1 MSGFLDKLKDQIRL
15 HEGVEKKVYL
25 DTEGIETIG
34 VGRNLRDRGLSE
46 DEIDLLLDND
56 IAICEEELLNNFEW
70 YAELD
75 EVRKRVLI
83 DMAFNLGM
91 PKLKQ
96 FAKMLGA
103 IENKDWVNVA
113 SEMLDSR
120 WAEQVGNRASRL
132 SEMMETGEDYIL
144 WVVVEVYFLE
154 TLVSREQS
162 LQLQIKVDILLIQEN
177 ILDLIQWGVSLF
189 NLHQV
194 TGM

>member
-56 IAICEEELLNNFEW
+56 IAICEEELINNFEW

-103 IENKDWVNVA
+103 IENKDWANVA

-132 SEMMETGEDYIL
+132 SEMMETGEDYI
-144 WVVVEVYFLE
+144 
-154 TLVSREQS
+154 
-162 LQLQIKVDILLIQEN
+162 
-177 ILDLIQWGVSLF
+177 G
-189 NLHQV
+189 
-194 TGM
+194 

>member
-46 DEIDLLLDND
+46 DE

-132 SEMMETGEDYIL
+132 SEMMETGEDYI
-144 WVVVEVYFLE
+144 
-154 TLVSREQS
+154 
-162 LQLQIKVDILLIQEN
+162 
-177 ILDLIQWGVSLF
+177 G
-189 NLHQV
+189 
-194 TGM
+194 

>member
-132 SEMMETGEDYIL
+132 SEMMETGEDYI
-144 WVVVEVYFLE
+144 
-154 TLVSREQS
+154 
-162 LQLQIKVDILLIQEN
+162 
-177 ILDLIQWGVSLF
+177 G
-189 NLHQV
+189 
-194 TGM
+194 

>member
-56 IAICEEELLNNFEW
+56 IAICEEELINNFEW

-96 FAKMLGA
+96 FAKMLDA
-103 IENKDWVNVA
+103 IENKDWP
-113 SEMLDSR
+113 L
-120 WAEQVGNRASRL
+120 
-132 SEMMETGEDYIL
+132 Y
-144 WVVVEVYFLE
+144 
-154 TLVSREQS
+154 
-162 LQLQIKVDILLIQEN
+162 
-177 ILDLIQWGVSLF
+177 LF
-189 NLHQV
+189 CDF
-194 TGM
+194 

>member
-96 FAKMLGA
+96 FAKMLDA
-103 IENKDWVNVA
+103 IENKDWVKCLTVA
-113 SEMLDSR
+113 GLNK
-120 WAEQVGNRASRL
+120 WAIGQVGYL
-132 SEMMETGEDYIL
+132 
-144 WVVVEVYFLE
+144 
-154 TLVSREQS
+154 
-162 LQLQIKVDILLIQEN
+162 K
-177 ILDLIQWGVSLF
+177 
-189 NLHQV
+189 
-194 TGM
+194 

>member
-1 MSGFLDKLKDQIRL
+1 MSGFLEKLKDQIRL

-56 IAICEEELLNNFEW
+56 IAICEEELINNFEW

-103 IENKDWVNVA
+103 IENKDWANVA

-132 SEMMETGEDYIL
+132 SEMMETGEDYI
-144 WVVVEVYFLE
+144 
-154 TLVSREQS
+154 
-162 LQLQIKVDILLIQEN
+162 
-177 ILDLIQWGVSLF
+177 G
-189 NLHQV
+189 
-194 TGM
+194 

>member
-1 MSGFLDKLKDQIRL
+1 MSGFLEKLKDQIRL

-56 IAICEEELLNNFEW
+56 IAICEEELINNFEW

-96 FAKMLGA
+96 FAKMLDA

-132 SEMMETGEDYIL
+132 SEMMETGEDYI
-144 WVVVEVYFLE
+144 
-154 TLVSREQS
+154 
-162 LQLQIKVDILLIQEN
+162 
-177 ILDLIQWGVSLF
+177 G
-189 NLHQV
+189 
-194 TGM
+194 

>member
-103 IENKDWVNVA
+103 IENKDWANVA

-132 SEMMETGEDYIL
+132 SEMMETGEDYI
-144 WVVVEVYFLE
+144 
-154 TLVSREQS
+154 
-162 LQLQIKVDILLIQEN
+162 
-177 ILDLIQWGVSLF
+177 G
-189 NLHQV
+189 
-194 TGM
+194 

>member
-15 HEGVEKKVYL
+15 HEGVEEKVYL

-132 SEMMETGEDYIL
+132 SEMMETGEDYI
-144 WVVVEVYFLE
+144 
-154 TLVSREQS
+154 
-162 LQLQIKVDILLIQEN
+162 
-177 ILDLIQWGVSLF
+177 G
-189 NLHQV
+189 
-194 TGM
+194 

>member
-96 FAKMLGA
+96 FAKMLSA
-103 IENKDWVNVA
+103 VELEDWSEA
-113 SEMLDSR
+113 SNQMLDSR
-120 WAEQVGNRASRL
+120 WAEQVGNRAGRL
-132 SEMMETGEDYIL
+132 AEMMESGEDYI
-144 WVVVEVYFLE
+144 
-154 TLVSREQS
+154 
-162 LQLQIKVDILLIQEN
+162 
-177 ILDLIQWGVSLF
+177 G
-189 NLHQV
+189 
-194 TGM
+194 

>member
-56 IAICEEELLNNFEW
+56 IAICEEELINNFEW

-132 SEMMETGEDYIL
+132 SEMMETGEDYI
-144 WVVVEVYFLE
+144 
-154 TLVSREQS
+154 
-162 LQLQIKVDILLIQEN
+162 
-177 ILDLIQWGVSLF
+177 G
-189 NLHQV
+189 
-194 TGM
+194 

>member
-96 FAKMLGA
+96 FAKMLDA

-132 SEMMETGEDYIL
+132 SEMMETGEDYI
-144 WVVVEVYFLE
+144 
-154 TLVSREQS
+154 
-162 LQLQIKVDILLIQEN
+162 
-177 ILDLIQWGVSLF
+177 G
-189 NLHQV
+189 
-194 TGM
+194 

>member
-56 IAICEEELLNNFEW
+56 IAICEEELINNFEW

-96 FAKMLGA
+96 FAKMLDA

-132 SEMMETGEDYIL
+132 SEMMETGEDYI
-144 WVVVEVYFLE
+144 
-154 TLVSREQS
+154 
-162 LQLQIKVDILLIQEN
+162 
-177 ILDLIQWGVSLF
+177 G
-189 NLHQV
+189 
-194 TGM
+194 

>member
-1 MSGFLDKLKDQIRL
+1 MSGFLEKLKDQISL

-56 IAICEEELLNNFEW
+56 IAICEEELINNFEW

-96 FAKMLGA
+96 FAKMLDA

-132 SEMMETGEDYIL
+132 SEMMETGEDYI
-144 WVVVEVYFLE
+144 
-154 TLVSREQS
+154 
-162 LQLQIKVDILLIQEN
+162 
-177 ILDLIQWGVSLF
+177 G
-189 NLHQV
+189 
-194 TGM
+194 